1 MKTRR
6 FRLTALAAVVAAAV
20 SGCGIYSFS
29 GTSIQPDVKS
39 IAVEYFQNN
48 ALKVN
53 PTLAPSL
60 SDALIDQYRRLT
72 SLDIQPENGDMNVS
86 GEITSYDTKPMAV
99 TADEVA
105 SQNRLTVTVKIYFTN
120 RLHPEE
126 DFEKSFSAYAD
137 YDSNQLLDA
146 VESSLCDQIIEILVE
161 DIFNATVANW

>member
-1 MKTRR
+1 MKK
-6 FRLTALAAVVAAAV
+6 LAVILMIGFL
-20 SGCGIYSFS
+20 SSCGIYSFS

-39 IAVEYFQNN
+39 CTVEYFENK

-53 PTLAPSL
+53 PSL
-60 SDALIDQYRRLT
+60 SSSLTDALTDKYRKLT
-72 SLDIQPENGDMNVS
+72 SLDMVPENGDLNVA

-105 SQNRLTVTVKIYFTN
+105 SQNRLTVGVKIYFTN

-137 YDSNQLLDA
+137 YDSNQMLDA
-146 VESSLCDQIIEILVE
+146 VEASLCDEIIEIIVE

>member
-1 MKTRR
+1 MQDE
-6 FRLTALAAVVAAAV
+6 LAEEQNAADDEKPWT
-20 SGCGIYSFS
+20 IYWVHFK
-29 GTSIQPDVKS
+29 G
-39 IAVEYFQNN
+39 
-48 ALKVN
+48 
-53 PTLAPSL
+53 TLAPYYAKG
-60 SDALIDQYRRLT
+60 ALAP
-72 SLDIQPENGDMNVS
+72 LDILPENGDMNVS

-146 VESSLCDQIIEILVE
+146 VESSLCDEIIDILVE

>member
-1 MKTRR
+1 MKRIIISIVAVA
-6 FRLTALAAVVAAAV
+6 FALLV

-29 GTSIQPDVKS
+29 GTSIQPDVKT
-39 IAVEYFQNN
+39 IAVEYFENN

-53 PTLAPSL
+53 PSLASSL
-60 SDALIDQYRRLT
+60 TDALIDQYRKFT
-72 SLDIQPENGDMNVS
+72 SLDIVAENGDMNVS

-105 SQNRLTVTVKIYFTN
+105 SQNRLTITVKIYFTN

-137 YDSNQLLDA
+137 YDSTQMLDA
-146 VESSLCDQIIEILVE
+146 VESTLCDEIIEILIE
-161 DIFNATVANW
+161 DIYNATVANW